1 MLGRQF
7 IELAFLKL
15 LAEGAQGKPENGHG
29 GAQTKGLLK
38 GPSRTHFVVAQA
50 DAESTL
56 SWACGPISTR

>member
-15 LAEGAQGKPENGHG
+15 LAKGAQGKPENGHS

-38 GPSRTHFVVAQA
+38 GPGRTHFVIAQA

-56 SWACGPISTR
+56 S